1 MSERQ
6 VALLRGVNVGK
17 NKRISMA
24 ELAKLVAKLGFK
36 DVKTLLNSGNVVF
49 TSSIGAA
56 AAAAKIEKAL
66 VKELGVAS
74 NVTVLTAAEVDAVVK
89 KNPLLDVADNP
100 SRLMVA
106 VVRDAADLVKLKPI
120 AAKKWDPDR
129 IALGPRVA
137 YVWCPNSILDNEC
150 YSAVNKVLK
159 DGVTARNWATVLKLQ
174 ALAKSIG

>member
-24 ELAKLVAKLGFK
+24 ELKAMVEKLGFK

-49 TSSIGAA
+49 TSSLGAG

-74 NVTVLTAAEVDAVVK
+74 NVTVLTAAEVDAIVK
-89 KNPLLDVADNP
+89 KNPLLDVADNH

-120 AAKKWDPDR
+120 AARKWDPDR

-159 DGVTARNWATVLKLQ
+159 DGVTARNWATILKLQ

>member
-17 NKRISMA
+17 NKRIAMA
-24 ELAKLVAKLGFK
+24 ELAKVVAKLGFR

-56 AAAAKIEKAL
+56 AAAARIEKAL

-74 NVTVLTAAEVDAVVK
+74 NVTVLTAAELDAIVR
-89 KNPLLDVADNP
+89 KNPLLEVADNP

-106 VVRDAADLVKLKPI
+106 VVRDAGDHAKLKPI
-120 AAKKWDPDR
+120 AAKTWDPDR

-137 YVWCPNSILDNEC
+137 YVWCPNSILDNAC
-150 YSAVNKVLK
+150 YSAVNKALK
-159 DGVTARNWATVLKLQ
+159 DGVTARNWATILKLQ

>member
-24 ELAKLVAKLGFK
+24 DLAKMVTKLGFK

-49 TSSIGAA
+49 TSSIGAP

-66 VKELGVAS
+66 VKEIGVAS
-74 NVTVLTAAEVDAVVK
+74 NVTVLTAAELDAVVK
-89 KNPLLDVADNP
+89 KNPLLDVADNH

-106 VVRDAADLVKLKPI
+106 FVRDAGDVAKLKPI
-120 AAKKWDPDR
+120 VAEEWHPDA
-129 IALGPRVA
+129 IALGPRAA
-137 YVWCPNSILDNEC
+137 YVWCPNSILDNAC
-150 YSAVNKVLK
+150 YAAVNKVLK

>member
-6 VALLRGVNVGK
+6 VALLRGVNVGR
-17 NKRISMA
+17 NKRIAMA
-24 ELAKLVAKLGFK
+24 DLAKVVAKLGFK

-74 NVTVLTAAEVDAVVK
+74 NVTVLTAAELEAIVK
-89 KNPLLDVADNP
+89 ENPLLDVADNP

-106 VVRDAADLVKLKPI
+106 VVRESKDHAKLKPI
-120 AAKKWDPDR
+120 AAKRWDPDR

-137 YVWCPNSILDNEC
+137 YVWCPNSILDNAC
-150 YSAVNKVLK
+150 YAAVNNVLK
-159 DGVTARNWATVLKLQ
+159 DGVTARNWATILKLQ
-174 ALAKSIG
+174 ALAGSIG